1 MSVYY
6 QFNFTNRIFSYMTTY
21 LDFEKPIAELEGKIT
36 ELRRLRSDGGSVDI
50 SDDIE
55 RLVAKSMQTLKT
67 LYASL
72 DAVKK
77 TKVARHPERP
87 HCLDYMRIL
96 CDDFTLLAGDRNFGE
111 DEAIIG
117 GFATLNN
124 MPIIIMGH
132 EKGSDLQTRLK
143 HNFGMGKPE
152 AYRKAVRLMNLAN
165 KFKLPVV
172 TLIDTPGAYPGI
184 GAEERGQAEAIAQA
198 TRSCLN
204 LQTPLISVII
214 GEGGSG
220 GAVSLASGDY
230 LIMPEH
236 SIYSVISPEGCASI
250 LWRDQTKS
258 KDAAQA
264 LKLTAQDLQALHII
278 DEIIP
283 EPIGGAHRDA
293 ERFVLSVGKSIETAI
308 RKFQSLSSQKLIQ
321 QRKEKFLNI
330 SSVGAY

>member
-1 MSVYY
+1 
-6 QFNFTNRIFSYMTTY
+6 MTSY
-21 LDFEKPIAELEGKIT
+21 LDFEKPIADLEGKIT
-36 ELRRLRSDGGSVDI
+36 ELKRLKADGGSVDI

-55 RLVAKSMQTLKT
+55 RLEAKASQTLKSVYST
-67 LYASL
+67 L

-77 TKVARHPERP
+77 TQVARHPERP
-87 HCLDYMRIL
+87 HCSDYIDIL
-96 CDDFTLLAGDRNFGE
+96 CDDFVPLSGDRNFAE

-117 GFATLNN
+117 GLAKLND
-124 MPIIIMGH
+124 MPVVIMGH
-132 EKGSDLQTRLK
+132 EKGNDIHTRLK

-152 AYRKAVRLMNLAN
+152 AYRKAVRLMGLAN
-165 KFKLPVV
+165 KFKLPIV

-198 TRSCLN
+198 TRACLN
-204 LQTPLISVII
+204 LKTPLISVII

-220 GAVSLASGDY
+220 GAVSLAAGDY

-250 LWRDQTKS
+250 LWRDQSKF

-264 LKLTAQDLQALHII
+264 LKLTAQDLLKLGII

-283 EPIGGAHRDA
+283 EPVGGAHRDK
-293 ERFVLSVGKSIETAI
+293 ERFVRKVGQSIETAI
-308 RKFQSLSSQKLIQ
+308 RKFNTTPSAKLIQ
-321 QRKEKFLNI
+321 QRKEKFMNI
-330 SSVGAY
+330 STQIAA

>member
-1 MSVYY
+1 
-6 QFNFTNRIFSYMTTY
+6 MTLY
-21 LDFEKPIAELEGKIT
+21 LDFEKPIAELQGKIT
-36 ELRRLRSDGGSVDI
+36 ELKRLRADGGSVDI

-55 RLVAKSMQTLKT
+55 RLEAKSVQTLKT
-67 LYASL
+67 LYTSL

-77 TKVARHPERP
+77 TQVARHPERP
-87 HCLDYMRIL
+87 HCLDYIRIL
-96 CDDFTLLAGDRNFGE
+96 CDEFTPLAGDRNFGE

-117 GFATLNN
+117 GFALFND
-124 MPIIIMGH
+124 MPIMIMGH
-132 EKGSDLQTRLK
+132 EKGNDLQTRLK

-204 LQTPLISVII
+204 LQTPLVSVII

-220 GAVSLASGDY
+220 GAVSLAAGDY
-230 LIMPEH
+230 IMMPEH
-236 SIYSVISPEGCASI
+236 AIYIVISPEGCASI
-250 LWRDQTKS
+250 LWRDSTKS

-264 LKLTAQDLQALHII
+264 LKLTAQDLYALKII

-283 EPIGGAHRDA
+283 EPLGGGHRDA
-293 ERFVLSVGKSIETAI
+293 EKFVKTVGLSIERAI
-308 RKFQSLSSQKLIQ
+308 RKFQSLPSQKLIM

-330 SSVGAY
+330 STLTA